1 MQDYKDAM
9 KSADVLKKNTVNMV
23 RAAIKQYEVD
33 QRVTLEDDADIV
45 KIIKKQ
51 VKMRADALEDFAKA
65 GRDDMV
71 EGYKKE
77 IEILKSYLPEEMGE
91 EEIRA
96 KVREIAEKLG
106 VEANMKNMGMLM
118 KSVMAFL
125 AALVRMPARGWL
137 AERAC
142 TRQSSE
148 RGFSLTSASSMV
160 RGWKSAIPPPF
171 GTEAMKLRRPQSGL
185 RACRTRDLSP
195 IFVVFKMMSRVWWSI
210 STA

>member
-9 KSADVLKKNTVNMV
+9 KSADTLKKNTVNMV

-51 VKMRADALEDFAKA
+51 VKMRADALSDFAKA

-71 EGYKKE
+71 EGYNKE

-96 KVREIAEKLG
+96 KVKEIADKLG
-106 VEANMKNMGMLM
+106 IEANMKNMGMLM
-118 KSVMAFL
+118 KNTMAELKDKADGSAVNKAVKEFL
-125 AALVRMPARGWL
+125 
-137 AERAC
+137 
-142 TRQSSE
+142 
-148 RGFSLTSASSMV
+148 
-160 RGWKSAIPPPF
+160 
-171 GTEAMKLRRPQSGL
+171 SG
-185 RACRTRDLSP
+185 
-195 IFVVFKMMSRVWWSI
+195 K
-210 STA
+210 

>member
-1 MQDYKDAM
+1 MRTSFYRFAFFLNQITKEYAMGLKEQLMQDYKDAM

-91 EEIRA
+91 EEIKA
-96 KVREIAEKLG
+96 KVKEIAEKLEI
-106 VEANMKNMGMLM
+106 EANMKSMGKLM
-118 KSVMAFL
+118 KSVMAELKDKADGSAVNKAVKEFL
-125 AALVRMPARGWL
+125 
-137 AERAC
+137 
-142 TRQSSE
+142 
-148 RGFSLTSASSMV
+148 
-160 RGWKSAIPPPF
+160 
-171 GTEAMKLRRPQSGL
+171 SG
-185 RACRTRDLSP
+185 
-195 IFVVFKMMSRVWWSI
+195 K
-210 STA
+210 

>member
-1 MQDYKDAM
+1 MRTGFYRFAFFLNQITKEYTMGLKEQLMQDYKDAM

-91 EEIRA
+91 EEIKA
-96 KVREIAEKLG
+96 KVKEIAEKLEI
-106 VEANMKNMGMLM
+106 EANMKSMGKLM
-118 KSVMAFL
+118 KSVMAELKDKADGSAVNKAVKEFL
-125 AALVRMPARGWL
+125 
-137 AERAC
+137 
-142 TRQSSE
+142 
-148 RGFSLTSASSMV
+148 
-160 RGWKSAIPPPF
+160 
-171 GTEAMKLRRPQSGL
+171 SG
-185 RACRTRDLSP
+185 
-195 IFVVFKMMSRVWWSI
+195 K
-210 STA
+210 